1 MKDKDDYYFMQE
13 ALKEAYKAFEE
24 GEVPVGCVIVYNDKI
39 IGRGHNQTERL
50 KDPTAHAEI
59 IAIGAA
65 SQYLGNWRL
74 NGARMYVTVEPCI
87 MCAGAAVLAR
97 LDEIIYAVEDPK
109 FGGSTS
115 LYQIPQD
122 KRLNHNI
129 RVRKGPLEK
138 EAKNLMQN
146 FFKKL
151 RGKQKLNGNTSI

>member
-1 MKDKDDYYFMQE
+1 MKNKDDYYFMQE
-13 ALKEAYKAFEE
+13 ALKEAYRAFEE
-24 GEVPVGCVIVYNDKI
+24 GEVPVGCVIVYKDKI

-87 MCAGAAVLAR
+87 MCSGAAVLAR

-109 FGGSTS
+109 FGGSIS

-129 RVRKGPLEK
+129 RIRKGPLEK

-151 RGKQKLNGNTSI
+151 REKQKLNGNESI